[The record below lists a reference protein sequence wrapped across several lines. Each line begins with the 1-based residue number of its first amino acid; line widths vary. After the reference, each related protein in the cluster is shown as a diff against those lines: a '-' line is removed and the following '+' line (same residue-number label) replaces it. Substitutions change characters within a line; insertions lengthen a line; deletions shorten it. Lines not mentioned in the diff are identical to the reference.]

1 MADISLN
8 GTDRIVPDGTTVT
21 ELVSDLLGVQ
31 INPDGRTADGAG
43 LGVAVAV
50 DGAVVPRGTW
60 SQTAV
65 NSGQA
70 VEVVNAVQGG

>member
-8 GTDRIVPDGTTVT
+8 GTDRTVPDGTTVT
-21 ELVSDLLGVQ
+21 ELVSELLGVQ
-31 INPDGRTADGAG
+31 INPDGRRADGTG

-60 SQTAV
+60 SRTAV
-65 NSGQA
+65 SSGQA